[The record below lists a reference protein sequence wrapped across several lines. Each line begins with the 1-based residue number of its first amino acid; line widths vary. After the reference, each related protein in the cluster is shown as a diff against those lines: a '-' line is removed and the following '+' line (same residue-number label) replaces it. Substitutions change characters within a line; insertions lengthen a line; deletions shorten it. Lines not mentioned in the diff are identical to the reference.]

1 MHISEKVY
9 TFAKEIKKHNIM
21 KEFETLTKLKN
32 KILYERKTILRRGKE
47 DALSSEEVL
56 SDTRSSRFGSE
67 QENREAH

>member
-1 MHISEKVY
+1 MSIENFFFRNAVA
-9 TFAKEIKKHNIM
+9 FAE
-21 KEFETLTKLKN
+21 LTKLKN

-67 QENREAH
+67 